1 MADFLILDNEK
12 KNDNVNNVYNRKKS
26 WFFWQIGE
34 LFYSFQKIRT
44 KEKIQLYRLLSTM
57 LNAWLTLVKAVWVL
71 EKQQKKGTYKKI
83 LMRFS
88 ENLTSWKRLSDCLA
102 DFPNDFSEAEVWMVK
117 SGEKTW
123 QLTDVLMEL
132 AIQTERLD
140 SINWKIKSAMIY
152 PTFIVLVVVSV
163 VYVIMTMVVP
173 KLVEVFWDKETLP
186 NSTKN
191 LISVSK
197 FLSNNWVFI
206 LIFLIVLYVFFFFW
220 RRTPTWA
227 YIFDEYVFK
236 IPIFWPMM
244 KKIILSKFSR
254 IFSWLIS
261 SWVSVLE
268 SLRITAEAVW
278 NEVYKQR
285 ILLINEDVSKGIKIW
300 ESLDWDK
307 LFPDM
312 MVQMIQVWEETA
324 KLEETVLKV
333 SDYYDEE
340 VDNTIANINKLL
352 EPIIIIS
359 LAIVVGFIAMAILEP
374 IMNLADT
381 VSNK

>member
-1 MADFLILDNEK
+1 M
-12 KNDNVNNVYNRKKS
+12 
-26 WFFWQIGE
+26 
-34 LFYSFQKIRT
+34 
-44 KEKIQLYRLLSTM
+44 
-57 LNAWLTLVKAVWVL
+57 
-71 EKQQKKGTYKKI
+71 
-83 LMRFS
+83 
-88 ENLTSWKRLSDCLA
+88 
-102 DFPNDFSEAEVWMVK
+102 
-117 SGEKTW
+117 
-123 QLTDVLMEL
+123 
-132 AIQTERLD
+132 
-140 SINWKIKSAMIY
+140 
-152 PTFIVLVVVSV
+152 
-163 VYVIMTMVVP
+163 
-173 KLVEVFWDKETLP
+173 
-186 NSTKN
+186 
-191 LISVSK
+191 
-197 FLSNNWVFI
+197 
-206 LIFLIVLYVFFFFW
+206 
-220 RRTPTWA
+220 
-227 YIFDEYVFK
+227 
-236 IPIFWPMM
+236 
-244 KKIILSKFSR
+244 
-254 IFSWLIS
+254 IS

-359 LAIVVGFIAMAILEP
+359 LAIVVGFIAMSILEP

>member
-191 LISVSK
+191 LMNS
-197 FLSNNWVFI
+197 LWNNNTLYIWLTI
-206 LIFLIVLYVFFFFW
+206 LLCCL
-220 RRTPTWA
+220 
-227 YIFDEYVFK
+227 
-236 IPIFWPMM
+236 
-244 KKIILSKFSR
+244 
-254 IFSWLIS
+254 
-261 SWVSVLE
+261 
-268 SLRITAEAVW
+268 
-278 NEVYKQR
+278 EVYF
-285 ILLINEDVSKGIKIW
+285 LCIW
-300 ESLDWDK
+300 Y
-307 LFPDM
+307 
-312 MVQMIQVWEETA
+312 T
-324 KLEETVLKV
+324 
-333 SDYYDEE
+333 
-340 VDNTIANINKLL
+340 
-352 EPIIIIS
+352 
-359 LAIVVGFIAMAILEP
+359 
-374 IMNLADT
+374 
-381 VSNK
+381 

>member
-102 DFPNDFSEAEVWMVK
+102 DFPNDFGEAEVWMVK

-191 LISVSK
+191 LISVSE
-197 FLSNNWVFI
+197 FLSNNWIFI

>member
-152 PTFIVLVVVSV
+152 PTFIVLIV
-163 VYVIMTMVVP
+163 VYVVYV
-173 KLVEVFWDKETLP
+173 
-186 NSTKN
+186 
-191 LISVSK
+191 LISVSE

>member
-34 LFYSFQKIRT
+34 LFYSFQKIKT

-102 DFPNDFSEAEVWMVK
+102 DFPNDFSEADVWMVK

-186 NSTKN
+186 DSTKN
-191 LISVSK
+191 LIAVSE

>member
-34 LFYSFQKIRT
+34 LFYSFQKIKT

-186 NSTKN
+186 DSTKN
-191 LISVSK
+191 LIAVSE

>member
-191 LISVSK
+191 LISVSE

-236 IPIFWPMM
+236 IPIFWPVM

>member
-26 WFFWQIGE
+26 GFFGQIGE

-57 LNAWLTLVKAVWVL
+57 LNAGLTLVKAVGVL

-88 ENLTSWKRLSDCLA
+88 ENLTSGKRLSDCLA
-102 DFPNDFSEAEVWMVK
+102 DFPNDFSEAEVGMVK
-117 SGEKTW
+117 SGEKTG

-140 SINWKIKSAMIY
+140 SINGKIKSAMIY

-173 KLVEVFWDKETLP
+173 KLVEVFGDKETLP

-191 LISVSK
+191 LISVSE
-197 FLSNNWVFI
+197 FLSNNGVFI

-220 RRTPTWA
+220 RRTPTGA

-236 IPIFWPMM
+236 IPIFGPMM

-254 IFSWLIS
+254 IFSGLIS
-261 SWVSVLE
+261 SGVSVLE
-268 SLRITAEAVW
+268 SLRITAEAVG

-300 ESLDWDK
+300 ESLDGDK

-312 MVQMIQVWEETA
+312 MVQMIQVGEETA